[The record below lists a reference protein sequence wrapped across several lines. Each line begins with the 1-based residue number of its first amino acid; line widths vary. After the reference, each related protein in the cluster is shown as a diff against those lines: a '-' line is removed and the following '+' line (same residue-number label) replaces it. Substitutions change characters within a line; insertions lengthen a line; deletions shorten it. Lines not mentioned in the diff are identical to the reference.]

1 MANNNLNKRD
11 SENLLE
17 FLGHIINRLKKEQ
30 TEDIEKI
37 IRSRIIE
44 DDKVISEVPEYKFAR
59 GLVNTTLKEIL
70 EEIK

>member
-17 FLGHIINRLKKEQ
+17 FLGHIINRFKKEQ

>member
-11 SENLLE
+11 SENILE
-17 FLGHIINRLKKEQ
+17 FLGHIINRFKKEQ